1 MTLLELL
8 YLAIALQVITIA
20 GLFAQQA
27 QTRHLQGITDRCLKN
42 NSDMLESNKNIL
54 GMVTRSNDQNEK
66 LLEAHRHMERQL
78 QLYIDIYGPLTE
90 K

>member
-1 MTLLELL
+1 MTPTELL

-20 GLFAQQA
+20 GLFAQQT
-27 QTRHLQGITDRCLKN
+27 QTRSLIRIMDSSHKN
-42 NSDMLESNKNIL
+42 NSDMLDSNKRIL
-54 GMVTRSNDQNEK
+54 AILTRSNDQNEK
-66 LLEAHRHMERQL
+66 LLEAHKHMKRQL

>member
-1 MTLLELL
+1 MTPTELL

-20 GLFAQQA
+20 GLFAQQG
-27 QTRHLQGITDRCLKN
+27 HIHGLQAILNKPLKN

-54 GMVTRSNDQNEK
+54 GLLTRSSDQNEK
-66 LLEAHRHMERQL
+66 LLEAHKHMERQL
-78 QLYIDIYGPLTE
+78 HLYIDIYGPLAD

>member
-1 MTLLELL
+1 MTPAELL

-27 QTRHLQGITDRCLKN
+27 QTRSLIKIMDSSHKN
-42 NSDMLESNKNIL
+42 NSEMLDSNKNIL
-54 GMVTRSNDQNEK
+54 ALLSRSNDQNEK
-66 LLEAHRHMERQL
+66 LVEAHKHMERQL
-78 QLYIDIYGPLTE
+78 QLYIDIYGPLAG